1 DPAHAAWE
9 WKALL
14 LLLLAVALLFSTHAF
29 AAEAPQKTFVTP
41 DEAVNALVA
50 AVKAD
55 DAKAI
60 RAVLGNDPGDLSSGD
75 AVADGTMR
83 RELASGDAVAD
94 GTSRRQFVASYDAKH
109 ALVPTGDATTLIIG
123 NDDFPFAFPLVKTAD
138 RWRFDTQAGK
148 EELRAR
154 RIGENELDAIKV
166 LQAIVDAERDYAS
179 ADRNG
184 NGVPEYAMKFTSSP
198 GKHDG
203 LFWPTKEGEP
213 PSPLGLL
220 VAKATSEGYQK
231 NTKGPTPYRG
241 YYYRL
246 LKGQGANAPMGALD
260 YVVRGRAIG
269 GFAVVAYPAK
279 YGSSGIMTFIINQ
292 DGKAYQADLG
302 AATRDKATKM
312 QRFDPGS
319 DWSPVNAPGGGG

>member
-1 DPAHAAWE
+1 MNDTLTSPEAKMHRQLDPAHAAWE

-75 AVADGTMR
+75 AVADGT
-83 RELASGDAVAD
+83 L
-94 GTSRRQFVASYDAKH
+94 RRQFVASYDAKH

-203 LFWPTKEGEP
+203 LYWPTKEGEP

-246 LKGQGANAPMGALD
+246 LKGQGANAQMGALD

-279 YGSSGIMTFIINQ
+279 YGSSGIMTFIVNQ
-292 DGKAYQADLG
+292 DGKVLQTDLG
-302 AATRDKATKM
+302 PNTMASVGSI
-312 QRFDPGS
+312 QRYNPDNTWTPAGQK
-319 DWSPVNAPGGGG
+319 